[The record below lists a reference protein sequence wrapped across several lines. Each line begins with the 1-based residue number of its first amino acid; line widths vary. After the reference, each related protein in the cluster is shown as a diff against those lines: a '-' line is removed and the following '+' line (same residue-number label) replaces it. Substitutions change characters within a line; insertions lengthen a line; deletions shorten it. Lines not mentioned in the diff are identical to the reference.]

1 MDSNR
6 SQKGVISV
14 MALIATV
21 GFIIISVVV
30 FALASKEIIPLWL
43 LLNGVITTP
52 IIVTSLGLFIW
63 LSIESAANVRAEFI
77 FPVISFIVAIVSAII
92 GLIMFINDH
101 NFIMRGFESEIVWFS
116 ISIPALLTSFI
127 HLAVAVIVLIVRIK
141 KSRKAVL
148 TEE

>member
-6 SQKGVISV
+6 TQKGVISV

-21 GFIIISVVV
+21 GFIIISVVL

-101 NFIMRGFESEIVWFS
+101 NFIMRGLESEIVWFS

>member
-63 LSIESAANVRAEFI
+63 LLIESAANVRAEFI

-101 NFIMRGFESEIVWFS
+101 NFIMRGLESEIVWFS

-148 TEE
+148 AEE